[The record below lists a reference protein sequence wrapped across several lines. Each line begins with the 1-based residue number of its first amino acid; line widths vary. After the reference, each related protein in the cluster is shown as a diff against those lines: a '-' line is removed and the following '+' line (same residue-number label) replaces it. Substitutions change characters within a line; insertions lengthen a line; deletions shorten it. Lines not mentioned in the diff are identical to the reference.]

1 MIFAIRLVIFSTN
14 SIKSIFRLKNDSSL
28 WKWLIALEDYSSRR
42 QQKIKKMLT
51 ICRRPISYSV
61 CLRDS
66 VKRFPNETT
75 KVRVKEKR
83 EKLHLPRDPGPRMV
97 SLIFRHSEEKNVFY
111 RAFLWNS
118 NFLWNEGSKDRQN
131 TRSRMGHFHVLEYR
145 SMMDSYSLV
154 SLVVVYDS

>member
-1 MIFAIRLVIFSTN
+1 
-14 SIKSIFRLKNDSSL
+14 
-28 WKWLIALEDYSSRR
+28 
-42 QQKIKKMLT
+42 MLT

-97 SLIFRHSEEKNVFY
+97 SLIFRHSEEIFVKK
-111 RAFLWNS
+111 RFLS
-118 NFLWNEGSKDRQN
+118 CF
-131 TRSRMGHFHVLEYR
+131 
-145 SMMDSYSLV
+145 SLKFKFFV
-154 SLVVVYDS
+154 K